1 MRPLKLLTFDAY
13 VHMLAKTF
21 ERIPDTR
28 ASGSGDY
35 SMTDALMS
43 AFAMFFFQ
51 EPSLLAFQR
60 KLEERRH
67 RNNLETMFKV
77 KAIPSDTQMREIIDG
92 AEIAPVR
99 RQMGRAFERVRRVGW
114 GERFK
119 TRVGSEDYYTAVL
132 DGTQYFHSTKIECP
146 SCLKRTDAKG
156 VEHYSHQILAATLVK
171 ASSHQILPLD
181 VEAIENEDGTE
192 KQDCETNAAKRL
204 LVRLRQEH
212 RQMKLVVSGDAIY
225 AHEPMVSL
233 AREQRMKVI
242 FVAKPG
248 SQPETF
254 EWVEELERT
263 GGVEHGSYEEGSGP
277 KIKRRV
283 VEYRFAAE
291 VPISQ
296 KRTNMM
302 TFVEAWVRDH
312 AGKQV
317 YHNSWVTD
325 LEVTHETVAEVIK
338 IGRSRWKV
346 ENEQFNVHKNG
357 GYHLEHNYGHG
368 EKTLSMMM
376 VVLNLLA
383 FLLHQI
389 LVMGDRLY
397 ERCRATASLEEL
409 WNGFRTLVR
418 KLLFESW
425 TQLLEFWLDDS
436 IPGSP

>member
-28 ASGSGDY
+28 VSGSGDY

-51 EPSLLAFQR
+51 EPSMLAFQR
-60 KLEERRH
+60 TLEQRRH
-67 RNNLETMFKV
+67 RNNLETMFGV
-77 KAIPSDTQMREIIDG
+77 GGIPSDSQMREIIDG

-99 RQMGRAFERVRRVGW
+99 RQMGRVFERVRRVGW
-114 GERFK
+114 AERFK
-119 TRVGSEDYYTAVL
+119 TRVGSEDYYTVVL
-132 DGTQYFHSTKIECP
+132 DGTQYFHSTAIQCP

-156 VEHYSHQILAATLVK
+156 VVHYSHQILAATLVK

-263 GGVEHGSYEEGSGP
+263 GGVEHGSYEEGAGP

-283 VEYRFAAE
+283 VEYRFAYE

-296 KRTNMM
+296 QRTNML
-302 TFVEAWVRDH
+302 TFVEAWVRDYT
-312 AGKQV
+312 GKLV

-325 LEVTHETVAEVIK
+325 LEVTHETVGKVIQ

-389 LVMGDRLY
+389 LLIGDRLY
-397 ERCRATASLEEL
+397 ERCRATASLAEL

>member
-1 MRPLKLLTFDAY
+1 MRPLKTLTFDAY
-13 VHMLAKTF
+13 VGMMASTF
-21 ERIPDTR
+21 RQMPDTR
-28 ASGSGDY
+28 VSGGGDY
-35 SMTDALMS
+35 SMHDALMS

-51 EPSLLAFQR
+51 EPSMLAYQR
-60 KLEERRH
+60 KLEELTH
-67 RNNLETMFKV
+67 RNNLATMFGV
-77 KAIPSDTQMREIIDG
+77 TAIPSDTQMREIIDG
-92 AEIAPVR
+92 AEIEPVR
-99 RQMGRAFERVRRVGW
+99 RQMGAAFERIRRVGW
-114 GERFK
+114 AERFK
-119 TRVGSEDYYTAVL
+119 SRVGAQDYYTAVL

-146 SCLKRTDAKG
+146 SCLRRTDSKG
-156 VEHYSHQILAATLVK
+156 VIHYSHQILAATLVK
-171 ASSHQILPLD
+171 ANSHQILPLD

-204 LVRLRQEH
+204 LVRLRQQH

-254 EWVEELERT
+254 EWVEEIERA
-263 GGVEHGSYEEGSGP
+263 GGVEHGSFEEGSGP
-277 KIKRRV
+277 KIKRHE
-283 VEYRFAAE
+283 VEYRFVHE

-296 KRTNMM
+296 KRTNRL

-312 AGKQV
+312 AGKLV

-325 LEVTHETVAEVIK
+325 LEVTQESVREVIR

-368 EKTLSMMM
+368 EKTLSMML

-389 LVMGDRLY
+389 LLLGDRRY
-397 ERCRATASLEEL
+397 EQCRATASLVEL
-409 WNGFRTLVR
+409 WNGFRTLMR
-418 KLLFESW
+418 MMLFESW
-425 TQLLEFWLDDS
+425 AGLLAFWLERTS
-436 IPGSP
+436 LRSP